1 MATADGLEEI
11 SFSLSF
17 CVPHS
22 MRRGGKEI
30 GPMLEGLAKQYTT
43 RAKQRYTLWLIKDG
57 RVAHFYLAL
66 QEENDLNGLLC
77 FKTGTFF

>member
-11 SFSLSF
+11 SFSLSLSV

-57 RVAHFYLAL
+57 TL
-66 QEENDLNGLLC
+66 G
-77 FKTGTFF
+77 GSFFTLHYRKKMT